1 MPRKTAAETAADILE
16 AAADRAI
23 AGGFDVL
30 EIRCSRR
37 RIRTITRAID
47 LVGARRGGMMR
58 DERTIEDWAQD
69 YPYSDDYVPRFWVPL
84 FPDAP
89 GRRSWED
96 ISNESPD
103 TVFL

>member
-37 RIRTITRAID
+37 RIPTVTRAID
-47 LVGARRGGMMR
+47 IVGSRRHGMMT
-58 DERTIEDWAQD
+58 DDRTVEDWAQD
-69 YPYSDDYVPRFWVPL
+69 YPYSDEYVPRFWVSL
-84 FPDAP
+84 FPDHP

-96 ISNESPD
+96 IGNAAPD